1 MFRNIFID
9 LICYFKFKTTYS
21 IWERKKSGQ
30 RHTQVFE
37 STPIGPVNSTHKRN
51 DVLFCIHFFCI
62 FFFISFL
69 IYEEKA
75 HQYGS
80 MKASRYSANIVR
92 KRKSSYLRAIYL
104 FSVVLSLSMVG
115 TRQLDWS
122 TYKLCTHMHIDR
134 AVLSSKQKKRK
145 TKTKQNTKLQEKR
158 E

>member
-1 MFRNIFID
+1 MKLWYSCNWFD
-9 LICYFKFKTTYS
+9 LLFKFKTTYS
-21 IWERKKSGQ
+21 IWEKKKIGQ

-51 DVLFCIHFFCI
+51 DFLFCIHFSVF

-75 HQYGS
+75 YQYGS

-92 KRKSSYLRAIYL
+92 KRKSSYFRAIYL

-115 TRQLDWS
+115 TRQLI
-122 TYKLCTHMHIDR
+122 HIQALHAHAHR
-134 AVLSSKQKKRK
+134 SRSFIFKTKQK

>member
-1 MFRNIFID
+1 MREKKKVVNVTHRCLSQHRSAPSIQHINEMMFCFAYIF
-9 LICYFKFKTTYS
+9 S
-21 IWERKKSGQ
+21 
-30 RHTQVFE
+30 VF
-37 STPIGPVNSTHKRN
+37 
-51 DVLFCIHFFCI
+51 

-92 KRKSSYLRAIYL
+92 KRKSSYFRAIYL